1 MKGVSHKM
9 SKLPSSGIFAKNLL
23 KWWKNN
29 KREFPWRETRNLYKI
44 LISEILLHRTRASQ
58 VTPVYLEFLERLPT
72 ITVLSEASIED
83 VKKILYP
90 LGLSWRTEQMHKMA
104 LKIMQKY
111 NGKIPSKT
119 KELEALPGVGHYIA
133 AAVRCF
139 SYGYPEALLDTNTVR
154 IIGRFFGI
162 EKTDGSRRS
171 RRFRELY
178 EPLVD
183 QTHPREFNYAMI
195 DLGSLVCK
203 PKNPIC
209 SICPINEKCKYRFG
223 KPSENNPPQKLF
235 KKL

>member
-1 MKGVSHKM
+1 MERATHKM
-9 SKLPSSGIFAKNLL
+9 SKQSRSGIFVENLL

-29 KREFPWRETRNLYKI
+29 RRDFPWRETCDSYKI
-44 LISEILLHRTRASQ
+44 LISEILLHRTRADQ
-58 VTPVYLEFLERLPT
+58 VTPVYIKFMERFPT
-72 ITVLSEASIED
+72 IIVLSEASTDD

-90 LGLSWRTEQMHKMA
+90 LGLHWRTEQLHKMA

-139 SYGYPEALLDTNTVR
+139 SYRYPEALLDTNTVR

-171 RRFRELY
+171 RRFRVLY

-195 DLGSLVCK
+195 DLGALLCK

-209 SICPINEKCKYRFG
+209 SICPINEKCKYARAIR
-223 KPSENNPPQKLF
+223 KIK
-235 KKL
+235 